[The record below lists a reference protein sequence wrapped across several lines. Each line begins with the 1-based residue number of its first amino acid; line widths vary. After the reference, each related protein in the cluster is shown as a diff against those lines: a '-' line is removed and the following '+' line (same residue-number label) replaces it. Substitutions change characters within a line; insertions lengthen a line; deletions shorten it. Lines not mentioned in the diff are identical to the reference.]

1 MRNDPASGVIS
12 LEELR
17 HLRMEMVNRQIIA
30 RGIQDPLVLEAM
42 ARVPRHDYVPP
53 GQERHAYEDGPLSIG
68 AGQTISQ
75 PYVVALMT
83 EMAQIHSRSKVL
95 EVGTGSGY
103 QTAILAE
110 IALEVF
116 TVEVLPQLASEAR
129 KRLETAGYQNIHFR
143 VGDGH
148 NGWPEAA
155 PFDAIVVTAAPDT
168 LPPKLVDQLNT
179 NGRLVIPIGNLFQDL
194 VLIRKTAGGTLK
206 EKSIPVRFVPMIH
219 QD

>member
-1 MRNDPASGVIS
+1 MRDNQASEVIA

-42 ARVPRHDYVPP
+42 ARVPRHDYVQL

-110 IALEVF
+110 IASEVF

-148 NGWPEAA
+148 HGWPEAA

-168 LPPKLVDQLNT
+168 LPQKLVDQLNT
-179 NGRLVIPIGNLFQDL
+179 KGRLVIPIGSIFQDL
-194 VLIRKTAGGTLK
+194 VLFRKTADGTLK